1 KPTAFGQ
8 IVERSLQFL
17 HILARQPARRRRHR
31 ARGVGVLIFETLRS
45 FAAGSPAQRQARR
58 ACALGRLGLRDCV
71 ILLGGLTG
79 RLWRARLPDILHE
92 AHALLAQQTLDATD
106 GVALA
111 IEEMADAAQKIEVIR
126 AIVAAP
132 AAALHRP
139 DLAEAAFPEPQHVL
153 RNV

>member
-1 KPTAFGQ
+1 FGQ
-8 IVERSLQFL
+8 SVERSLQFL

-45 FAAGSPAQRQARR
+45 FAAGSPAQQRQARR

-111 IEEMADAAQKIEVIR
+111 LEEMADGGPKVE
-126 AIVAAP
+126 
-132 AAALHRP
+132 
-139 DLAEAAFPEPQHVL
+139 
-153 RNV
+153 